1 MTTDIAV
8 RGHDYNGRIEDYDEY
23 DENSSARLFE
33 RSRIK
38 ALADE
43 RENVQK
49 KTFTKWVNSHLVR
62 VNCKIHDLY
71 MDMRDG
77 KMLIRL
83 LEVLSGERLPKPTRG
98 KMRIHCLENVDKG
111 LQFLRDQHVHLE
123 NLGSHDVVDG
133 NPRLTLGLIWT
144 IILRFQIQ
152 DITFEDA
159 DNQETRSAKEALL
172 LWCQMKTAGYP
183 NVNVRNFT
191 TSWRDGLA
199 FNALIHKH
207 RPDLIEYDKLQK
219 SNALFNLANAFD
231 TAEQQLGLMKFLDPE
246 DVNVDIPD
254 EKSIITYVV
263 TYYHYFN
270 KMKQETIQGKRIGK
284 VVNEL
289 MENEKLVSDYERLS
303 TDLLEWIR
311 RTIETLNDRHFVNS
325 LTGVQ
330 KQLADFNNYRTVEK
344 PPKFNEK
351 GELEVLLFTIQSRM
365 RANNQRP
372 YLPREGKLISDI
384 NRAWENL
391 EKAEHER
398 ELALKEELIRQEKLE
413 QLAARFDR
421 KAGMRET
428 WLSENQRL
436 VSQDNFGT
444 DLASVEAATK
454 KHEAI
459 ETDIYA
465 YEERVQA
472 VVAVAG
478 ELEAENYH
486 DIDRINERKE
496 NVLRLWNYL
505 LELLLARRVRLELS
519 MAIQR
524 IFHEMIYVLDWCDEI
539 KARLLSEDLGQ
550 HLMDVE
556 DLLQK
561 HALLESDI
569 NIVGDRV
576 KNVNGQAEKFTSPN
590 GPDGSGYKP
599 VEPSLVEERM
609 KILVDRYAELQALSE
624 ERKRRLE
631 NNRRLCQFWWD
642 VAELEQNLK
651 ESEQVLTSPDT
662 GRDMVS
668 VSLLLAKHKNAEQSL
683 DLLGRTLDDLDRQGE
698 ELQSEKIPGSE
709 AIPDRLATV
718 RDYFNK
724 LKELATQRH
733 TRLAGGVNYYQ
744 FFNDADDVDAYLV
757 DTLRLVG
764 SEDVGKDEGT
774 VQLLI
779 RKHDDVS
786 EDLLKF
792 EDNVRQLHLQAEAL
806 PPEAREHPD
815 VRERLSTT
823 ERRRA
828 ELEELAR
835 LRKQRLLDALSLYKL
850 FSDADSI
857 EAWID
862 EKGKLLATLIPGHD
876 LEEVEIMKHRFE
888 TLETDMNNQ
897 AAKLTTVNELARQL
911 LHVDHPNSDEILQ
924 RQNKLNARWAQLHDM
939 VDQKRAE
946 LDRAHRLETFR
957 IDCQETV
964 SWIEDK
970 TRVLEDAD
978 ELTNDLTG
986 VMKLQRRLSMM
997 ERDLGAIQAK
1007 IESLQREAD
1016 AIEKEKPAE
1025 AEKIRDDIR
1034 RIQHVWDILNRK
1046 VREHEA
1052 KLDEAG
1058 DLQRF
1063 LRDLDHFQAW
1073 LTATQRQVASEDE
1086 PQSLADAEQL
1096 LNQHAAIREEIDG
1109 YAEDYVKMRAMG
1121 DRVTQDQTDPQYMFL
1136 RQRLAGLEEGWE
1148 ELQRMWDNR
1157 QHLLSQGLNLQMF
1170 LRDAKQAEVML
1181 SQQENYLAKDEVP
1194 SSLEQAEN
1202 MLKRH
1207 QDFLTTM
1214 DANDEK
1220 IKAVVLFGDQLCSD
1234 GHYAAD
1240 KIHKKARNI
1249 EERREANRERAGAMF
1264 DKLKDALAL
1273 QQFLSDC
1280 EELREWIEE
1289 KMIRAQ
1295 DETYR
1300 DAKTITS
1307 KFVRHQAFQSELQSN
1322 RERLEQLRHAAIK
1335 LAEEKPEFVGTID
1348 PQIADLSS
1356 QWEQLERTTEEKGQK
1371 LFDANRQQLYVQSI
1385 SDMKEWAEQLQQEMI
1400 SEDTA
1405 QDLTTVNVA
1414 MQKQQLIESEMVKRA
1429 AQMDSLQQ
1437 MEPQLEE
1444 MHPEEVEA
1452 IKAHRLAV
1460 QEQLQRLQAPLDD
1473 RRRQLERKKNAYQ
1486 FLRDVE
1492 DEKLWCEERM
1502 PLAQQRQLGESL
1514 FDCHRLQKKTQTLKN
1529 EIDNHE
1535 PWIEKI
1541 CANGRELIDQGH
1553 ENSAMFELKISE
1565 LQNTWKDLKDALE
1578 ARKAHLAESEKAH
1591 QFLYDCNEAE
1601 AWMSEQ
1607 ELYMMQDERGKDEFS
1622 TQNQIKKH
1630 ERLQQDINQ
1639 YADTIRNLAT
1649 QAQKF
1654 VDERSP
1660 LSDQISVRQAQIEK
1674 LYAGLQDLCRERRK
1688 RLDETL
1694 QLYEL
1699 HREIDDLLQW
1709 IADKEVVAGSQ
1720 EAGQDYEHVQM
1731 LIERFQ
1737 QFARDTEAIGS
1748 DRVAN
1753 ANDACDQL
1761 IAVGHSDAPTI
1772 ALWKDS
1778 LNEAWENLLEL
1789 MDTRLQLLDAS
1800 RLLHKFFHDC
1810 RDCLSRILEKNHA
1823 IPEEL
1828 GRDSSSVGALKR
1840 KHQNFLKDIEAIG
1853 QQVAQI
1859 EKDAAELRD
1868 AYAGDKAVEIGT
1880 REAEVAKA
1888 WRQLRAMCDSRS
1900 QKLGDTSDL
1909 FKFMNMVRDLLVWM
1923 DEVKREMN
1931 TQERPKDVSGVE
1943 LLMNNHQ
1950 SLKAEIDAREENFN
1964 ICISLGR
1971 DLLNRKHYASSEIEK
1986 KLIKL
1991 TTERAEMMR
2000 RWEDRWEYLQLI
2012 LEVYQ
2017 FARDAAVAESWL
2029 MAQEPYLISREY
2041 GRNLE
2046 ETIKLIK
2053 KHEAFEKSAAAQE
2066 ERFLALEKLTTLEL
2080 IAKQYV
2086 VWLSM
2091 GGSKRKLQG
2100 LVPSADLR
2108 FIERLEREMF
2118 ELKEMQRRDMEEA
2131 ERRAGGQRGSPQKFT
2146 HGGAPERAGAEGIAA
2161 AERGPETSDE
2171 PTFDT
2176 TLSSADSGTMRRAK
2190 SAERSRL
2197 AGSEPSG
2204 WRLSLS
2210 RSARFDAHDSRG
2222 TDTGDTFEGV
2232 LIRKHTYESLDRK
2245 ASSRSWE
2252 KVYAVL
2258 RGSQLSFFKDQKHK
2272 EEGIA
2277 YHGEGPISLEGCSVN
2292 IAADYTKKK
2301 NVISLRLPSGAEYL
2315 IQTAN
2320 EEDMER
2326 WLRRLQVASG
2336 QSREEVPRSQTLP
2349 VEGSKAKKGGFFGR
2363 GKK

>member
-8 RGHDYNGRIEDYDEY
+8 RGHDYNGRIEDYEEY

-49 KTFTKWVNSHLVR
+49 KTFTKWVNSHLLPI
-62 VNCKIHDLY
+62 NCKIHDLY

-98 KMRIHCLENVDKG
+98 RMRIHCLENVDKG

-183 NVNVRNFT
+183 NVNVRNFS

-207 RPDLIEYDKLQK
+207 RPDLIEYEKLQK
-219 SNALFNLANAFD
+219 SNALYNLSNAFEI
-231 TAEQQLGLMKFLDPE
+231 AEQQLGLIKFLDPE
-246 DVNVDIPD
+246 DVNIDVPD

-289 MENEKLVSDYERLS
+289 VENEKLINNYERLS
-303 TDLLEWIR
+303 SDLLEWIR
-311 RTIETLNDRHFVNS
+311 QTIESLNDRHFVNS
-325 LTGVQ
+325 LSGVQ
-330 KQLADFNNYRTVEK
+330 KQLAEFNNYRTQEK

-351 GELEVLLFTIQSRM
+351 GELEVLLFTIRSRM

-372 YLPREGKLISDI
+372 YLPRDGKLIADI

-391 EKAEHER
+391 ERAEHER
-398 ELALKEELIRQEKLE
+398 ELALKEEIIRQEKLE

-421 KAGMRET
+421 KASMRET

-486 DIDRINERKE
+486 DIDRINDRKE

-519 MAIQR
+519 MAVQR
-524 IFHEMIYVLDWCDEI
+524 IFHEMVYVLDWCDEI

-569 NIVGDRV
+569 NIVGNRV
-576 KNVNGQAEKFTSPN
+576 KNVNSQAEKFTLPN

-609 KILVDRYAELQALSE
+609 QILLDRYAELKELAV

-631 NNRRLCQFWWD
+631 DNKRLCQFWWD
-642 VAELEQNLK
+642 VDELEHNLRDM
-651 ESEQVLTSPDT
+651 EQVLTSPDT

-683 DLLGRTLDDLDRQGE
+683 DIVGKRLDDLEIEGQQLQE
-698 ELQSEKIPGSE
+698 ESIPGAEVINS
-709 AIPDRLATV
+709 RLTTI

-724 LKELATQRH
+724 LKELAAERH
-733 TRLAGGVNYYQ
+733 VRLSGGVNYYQ

-779 RKHDDVS
+779 KKHDDVS
-786 EDLLKF
+786 DDLLKF
-792 EDNVRQLHLQAEAL
+792 EENIKQLHIQAESL

-815 VRERLSTT
+815 VRKRLDMT
-823 ERRRA
+823 ERRKT

-850 FSDADSI
+850 FSDADII

-862 EKGKLLATLIPGHD
+862 EKGKLLTTLIPTDD

-888 TLETDMNNQ
+888 TLEADMNNQ
-897 AAKLTTVNELARQL
+897 AAKVATVNELARQL

-924 RQNKLNARWAQLHDM
+924 RQNKLNARWAQLRDM
-939 VDQKRAE
+939 VDQKRSE
-946 LDRAHRLETFR
+946 LDQAHRLETFR

-1007 IESLQREAD
+1007 LDSLQKEASE
-1016 AIEKEKPAE
+1016 IEKEKPAD
-1025 AEKIRDDIR
+1025 AVQIREDIKR
-1034 RIQHVWDILNRK
+1034 MQLAWNLLNRR

-1157 QHLLSQGLNLQMF
+1157 QHLLSQGLNLQASMF

-1181 SQQENYLAKDEVP
+1181 SQQENYLSKDETP
-1194 SSLEQAEN
+1194 TSLEQAEN

-1220 IKAVVLFGDQLCSD
+1220 IKAVVSFGDQLCGD
-1234 GHYAAD
+1234 GHYSAD

-1249 EERREANRERAGAMF
+1249 EERREANREKAGHLF
-1264 DKLKDALAL
+1264 NKLKDSLAL

-1307 KFVRHQAFQSELQSN
+1307 KFMRHQAFQSELQSN
-1322 RERLEQLRHAAIK
+1322 RERLVQLRHAAVR
-1335 LAEEKPEFVGTID
+1335 LAEEKPEFLGTID
-1348 PQIADLSS
+1348 PQIADLSV
-1356 QWEQLERTTEEKGQK
+1356 QWEQLEKTTEEKGQK

-1385 SDMKEWAEQLQQEMI
+1385 SDMKDWAEQLQQQMTI
-1400 SEDTA
+1400 EDTG

-1414 MQKQQLIESEMVKRA
+1414 MQKQQMIESEMVKRA
-1429 AQMDSLQQ
+1429 AQIDSLQQ

-1473 RRRQLERKKNAYQ
+1473 RRRQLEQR
-1486 FLRDVE
+1486 L
-1492 DEKLWCEERM
+1492 
-1502 PLAQQRQLGESL
+1502 PLTQAQELGESL
-1514 FDCHRLQKKTQTLKN
+1514 FDCNRLQKKMQSLKH
-1529 EIDNHE
+1529 EIENHE

-1541 CANGRELIDQGH
+1541 CQNGREMIDEGH
-1553 ENSAMFELKISE
+1553 ENSSEFQQKIDELMKIC
-1565 LQNTWKDLKDALE
+1565 QNLKDSLN
-1578 ARKAHLAESEKAH
+1578 ARKEHLAESEKAH

-1622 TQNQIKKH
+1622 TENQIKKH

-1639 YADTIRNLAT
+1639 YADTIRNLAA

-1654 VDERSP
+1654 VDEKRP
-1660 LSDQISVRQAQIEK
+1660 LWEHISIRQAQIEK
-1674 LYAGLQDLCRERRK
+1674 LYAGLQDLCKERRK

-1709 IADKEVVAGSQ
+1709 IADKELVAGSQ

-1731 LIERFQ
+1731 LIERFL
-1737 QFARDTEAIGS
+1737 QFARDTENIGS

-1789 MDTRLQLLDAS
+1789 IDTRMQMLEAS
-1800 RLLHKFFHDC
+1800 RMLHKFFHDC
-1810 RDCLSRILEKNHA
+1810 RDCLSRILEKNHS
-1823 IPEEL
+1823 IPEDL

-1853 QQVAQI
+1853 QQVTQI
-1859 EKDAAELRD
+1859 ERDALELRD
-1868 AYAGDKAVEIGT
+1868 AYAGDRAIEIGA
-1880 REAEVAKA
+1880 REAEVHKA
-1888 WRQLRAMCDSRS
+1888 WLQLRAVCDARS
-1900 QKLGDTSDL
+1900 MRLGDTSDL
-1909 FKFMNMVRDLLVWM
+1909 FRFMNMVRDLLLWM
-1923 DEVKREMN
+1923 NEVKREM
-1931 TQERPKDVSGVE
+1931 TSQERPKDVSGVE

-1964 ICISLGR
+1964 ACISLGR

-2029 MAQEPYLISREY
+2029 MAQEPYLISKEY

-2066 ERFLALEKLTTLEL
+2066 ERFLALEKLTT
-2080 IAKQYV
+2080 
-2086 VWLSM
+2086 
-2091 GGSKRKLQG
+2091 
-2100 LVPSADLR
+2100 
-2108 FIERLEREMF
+2108 F
-2118 ELKEMQRRDMEEA
+2118 ELKDLQRRDMEEA
-2131 ERRAGGQRGSPQKFT
+2131 ERRALSGPGGDVRRGTLQRTSAATVG
-2146 HGGAPERAGAEGIAA
+2146 ERPTEIAFSL
-2161 AERGPETSDE
+2161 ERGHQ
-2171 PTFDT
+2171 TFDDFGNESLHYAT
-2176 TLSSADSGTMRRAK
+2176 MSSDDSGTLRK
-2190 SAERSRL
+2190 TKHIAEHNSRL
-2197 AGSEPSG
+2197 MTSEPSG

-2210 RSARFDAHDSRG
+2210 RSARFDVHDLRG
-2222 TDTGDTFEGV
+2222 VDVGGAFEGV

-2258 RGSQLSFFKDQKHK
+2258 RGSQLAFFKDQKHM
-2272 EEGIA
+2272 EENTLFR
-2277 YHGEGPISLEGCSVN
+2277 GEEPLNLEGCSIS
-2292 IAADYTKKK
+2292 IAAEYTKKK
-2301 NVISLRLPSGAEYL
+2301 NVLSLKFMNGAEYL
-2315 IQTAN
+2315 LQTASD
-2320 EEDMER
+2320 EDMGR
-2326 WLRRLQVASG
+2326 WLRRLQLATG
-2336 QSREEVPRSQTLP
+2336 QSEEEAARLQTLP
-2349 VEGSKAKKGGFFGR
+2349 VEGPSKAKKGFFSR

>member
-8 RGHDYNGRIEDYDEY
+8 RGHDYNGRIEDYEEY

-49 KTFTKWVNSHLVR
+49 KTFTKWVNSHLLP

-98 KMRIHCLENVDKG
+98 RMRIHCLENVDKG

-183 NVNVRNFT
+183 NVNVRNFS

-207 RPDLIEYDKLQK
+207 RPDLIEYEKLQK
-219 SNALFNLANAFD
+219 SNALYNLSNAFEI
-231 TAEQQLGLMKFLDPE
+231 AEQQLGLIKFLDPE
-246 DVNVDIPD
+246 DVNIDMPD

-289 MENEKLVSDYERLS
+289 VENEKLINNYERLS
-303 TDLLEWIR
+303 SDLLEWIR
-311 RTIETLNDRHFVNS
+311 QTIESLNDRHFVNS
-325 LTGVQ
+325 LNGVQ
-330 KQLADFNNYRTVEK
+330 KQLAEFNNYRTQEK

-351 GELEVLLFTIQSRM
+351 GELEVLLFTIRSRM

-372 YLPREGKLISDI
+372 YLPRDGKLIADI

-391 EKAEHER
+391 ERAEHER
-398 ELALKEELIRQEKLE
+398 ELALKEEIIRQEKLE

-421 KAGMRET
+421 KASMRET

-486 DIDRINERKE
+486 DIDRINDRKE

-519 MAIQR
+519 MAVQR
-524 IFHEMIYVLDWCDEI
+524 IFHEMVYVLDWCDEI
-539 KARLLSEDLGQ
+539 KVRLLSEDLGQ

-561 HALLESDI
+561 HSLLESDI
-569 NIVGDRV
+569 NIVGNRV
-576 KNVNGQAEKFTSPN
+576 KNVNSQAEKFALPN

-609 KILVDRYAELQALSE
+609 QILLDRYAELNELAV

-631 NNRRLCQFWWD
+631 DNKRLCQFWWD
-642 VAELEQNLK
+642 VDELEHNLK
-651 ESEQVLTSPDT
+651 DMEQVLTSPDT

-683 DLLGRTLDDLDRQGE
+683 DIVGKRLDDLENEGQQ
-698 ELQSEKIPGSE
+698 LQEEKIPGAE
-709 AIPDRLATV
+709 AINSRLATI

-724 LKELATQRH
+724 LKELAAERH
-733 TRLAGGVNYYQ
+733 VRLSGGVNYYQ

-779 RKHDDVS
+779 KKHDDVS
-786 EDLLKF
+786 DDLLKF
-792 EDNVRQLHLQAEAL
+792 EENIKQLHMQAESL

-815 VRERLSTT
+815 VRRRLDMT
-823 ERRRA
+823 ERRKA

-850 FSDADSI
+850 FSDADII

-862 EKGKLLATLIPGHD
+862 EKGKLLATLVPTDD

-888 TLETDMNNQ
+888 TLEADMNNQ
-897 AAKLTTVNELARQL
+897 AAKVATVNELARQL

-924 RQNKLNARWAQLHDM
+924 RQNKLNARWAQLRDM
-939 VDQKRAE
+939 VDQKRSE
-946 LDRAHRLETFR
+946 LDQAHRLETFR

-1007 IESLQREAD
+1007 LDSLQKEASE
-1016 AIEKEKPAE
+1016 IEKEKPAD
-1025 AEKIRDDIR
+1025 AAQIREDIK
-1034 RIQHVWDILNRK
+1034 RIHIAWDILNRR

-1136 RQRLAGLEEGWE
+1136 RQRLVGLEEGWE

-1181 SQQENYLAKDEVP
+1181 SQQENYLSKDETP
-1194 SSLEQAEN
+1194 TSLEQAEN

-1220 IKAVVLFGDQLCSD
+1220 IKAVVSFGDQLCSD
-1234 GHYAAD
+1234 GHYSAD

-1249 EERREANRERAGAMF
+1249 EERREANREKAVLSF
-1264 DKLKDALAL
+1264 NKLKDSLAL

-1307 KFVRHQAFQSELQSN
+1307 KFMRHQAFQSELQSN
-1322 RERLEQLRHAAIK
+1322 RERLVQLRHAAVR
-1335 LAEEKPEFVGTID
+1335 LAEEKPEFLGTID
-1348 PQIADLSS
+1348 PQIADLSI
-1356 QWEQLERTTEEKGQK
+1356 QWEQLEKTTEEKGQK

-1385 SDMKEWAEQLQQEMI
+1385 SDMKIIFMYRCSFYMFLTIVSFWDWAEQLQQQMTV
-1400 SEDTA
+1400 EDTG

-1414 MQKQQLIESEMVKRA
+1414 MQKQQMIESEMVKRA
-1429 AQMDSLQQ
+1429 AQIDSLQQ

-1473 RRRQLERKKNAYQ
+1473 RRRQLERKKRAYQ

-1492 DEKLWCEERM
+1492 DEKLWCAERL
-1502 PLAQQRQLGESL
+1502 PLTQAQEIGENL
-1514 FDCHRLQKKTQTLKN
+1514 FDCNRLQKKMQSLKH

-1541 CANGRELIDQGH
+1541 CQNGREMIDEGH
-1553 ENSAMFELKISE
+1553 EHRSEFQQKIDELMKIW
-1565 LQNTWKDLKDALE
+1565 QNLKDCLD
-1578 ARKAHLAESEKAH
+1578 ARKEHLAESERAH

-1622 TQNQIKKH
+1622 TENQIKNH

-1654 VDERSP
+1654 VDEKRP
-1660 LSDQISVRQAQIEK
+1660 LWEHINVRQAQIEK
-1674 LYAGLQDLCRERRK
+1674 LYAGLQDLCKERRK

-1709 IADKEVVAGSQ
+1709 IADKELVAGSQ
-1720 EAGQDYEHVQM
+1720 EPGQDYEHVQM
-1731 LIERFQ
+1731 LIERFL
-1737 QFARDTEAIGS
+1737 QFARDTENIGL

-1753 ANDACDQL
+1753 ANDACDHL
-1761 IAVGHSDAPTI
+1761 IATGHSDAPTV

-1789 MDTRLQLLDAS
+1789 IDTRMQMLEAS
-1800 RLLHKFFHDC
+1800 RMLHKFFHDC
-1810 RDCLSRILEKNHA
+1810 RDCLSRILEKNHS
-1823 IPEEL
+1823 IPEDL

-1859 EKDAAELRD
+1859 ERDALELRD
-1868 AYAGDKAVEIGT
+1868 AYAGDRAIEIGA
-1880 REAEVAKA
+1880 REAEVQKA
-1888 WRQLRAMCDSRS
+1888 WRQLRAVCDARS
-1900 QKLGDTSDL
+1900 MRLGDTSDL
-1909 FKFMNMVRDLLVWM
+1909 FRFMIMVRDLLLWM
-1923 DEVKREMN
+1923 NEVKREM
-1931 TQERPKDVSGVE
+1931 TSQERPKDVSGVE

-1964 ICISLGR
+1964 ACISLGR

-2029 MAQEPYLISREY
+2029 MAQEPYLVSKEY

-2053 KHEAFEKSAAAQE
+2053 KHEAFEKSANAQE
-2066 ERFLALEKLTTLEL
+2066 ERFLALEKLTT
-2080 IAKQYV
+2080 
-2086 VWLSM
+2086 
-2091 GGSKRKLQG
+2091 
-2100 LVPSADLR
+2100 
-2108 FIERLEREMF
+2108 F
-2118 ELKEMQRRDMEEA
+2118 ELKEMQRRDMEEV
-2131 ERRAGGQRGSPQKFT
+2131 ERRALSGPSGDVRRGTLQRTST
-2146 HGGAPERAGAEGIAA
+2146 AA
-2161 AERGPETSDE
+2161 AGERPAEAALPMERGPQTSDDFGDE
-2171 PTFDT
+2171 NLHDT
-2176 TLSSADSGTMRRAK
+2176 TMSSCDSGTLLQKTRYI
-2190 SAERSRL
+2190 AERNSRL
-2197 AGSEPSG
+2197 MASESSG

-2210 RSARFDAHDSRG
+2210 RSARFDIHDLRG
-2222 TDTGDTFEGV
+2222 VDVGGAFEGV

-2258 RGSQLSFFKDQKHK
+2258 RGSQLAFFKDQKHM
-2272 EEGIA
+2272 EENILFHA
-2277 YHGEGPISLEGCSVN
+2277 EEPLNLEGCSVSV
-2292 IAADYTKKK
+2292 AAEYTKKK
-2301 NVISLRLPSGAEYL
+2301 NVLSLKSPTGAEYL
-2315 IQTAN
+2315 LQTASD
-2320 EEDMER
+2320 EDMER
-2326 WLRRLQVASG
+2326 WLRRLQLATG
-2336 QSREEVPRSQTLP
+2336 QSQGEVVARSQTLP
-2349 VEGSKAKKGGFFGR
+2349 VEGSTKAKKGFFSR

>member
-8 RGHDYNGRIEDYDEY
+8 RGHDFGGRIEDYEEY

-49 KTFTKWVNSHLVR
+49 KTFTKWVNSHLLP

-71 MDMRDG
+71 LDMRDG

-152 DITFEDA
+152 DITFEDT

-207 RPDLIEYDKLQK
+207 RPDLIEYEKLQK
-219 SNALFNLANAFD
+219 SNALYNLGNAFD
-231 TAEQQLGLMKFLDPE
+231 VAEQQLGLVKFLDPE
-246 DVNVDIPD
+246 DVNVDVPD

-289 MENEKLVSDYERLS
+289 MENERLINEYERLS
-303 TDLLEWIR
+303 SDLLEWIR
-311 RTIETLNDRHFVNS
+311 LTIESLNDRHFINLLS
-325 LTGVQ
+325 GVQ
-330 KQLADFNNYRTVEK
+330 KQLAEFNSYRTQEK

-372 YLPREGKLISDI
+372 YLPRDGKLIADI

-391 EKAEHER
+391 ERAEHER
-398 ELALKEELIRQEKLE
+398 ELALKEEIIRQEKLE

-478 ELEAENYH
+478 ELQAENYH
-486 DIDRINERKE
+486 DIDLINERKG
-496 NVLRLWNYL
+496 NVLRLWNHL

-519 MAIQR
+519 MAVQR
-524 IFHEMIYVLDWCDEI
+524 IFHEMVYVLDWCDEI

-569 NIVGDRV
+569 NIVGNRV
-576 KNVNGQAEKFTSPN
+576 KNVNNQAEKFTSPN

-599 VEPSLVEERM
+599 VEPALVEERM
-609 KILVDRYAELQALSE
+609 QILLDRYSELKELAA

-631 NNRRLCQFWWD
+631 DNKRLCQFWWD
-642 VAELEQNLK
+642 VDELEHNLK
-651 ESEQVLTSPDT
+651 DMEHVLTSPDT

-668 VSLLLAKHKNAEQSL
+668 VSLLLSKHKNAEESL
-683 DLLGRTLDDLDRQGE
+683 DMVGKRLDDLENNGQL
-698 ELQSEKIPGSE
+698 LQEEKIPGSE
-709 AIPDRLATV
+709 AIDDRLAIV

-724 LKELATQRH
+724 LKELAAERH
-733 TRLAGGVNYYQ
+733 LRLVGGVNYYQ

-757 DTLRLVG
+757 DTLRLIG

-779 RKHDDVS
+779 KKHDDVRD
-786 EDLLKF
+786 DLLRFDENIK
-792 EDNVRQLHLQAEAL
+792 QLHIQAESL

-815 VRERLSTT
+815 VRRRLDIT
-823 ERRRA
+823 ERRKA

-862 EKGKLLATLIPGHD
+862 EKGKLLATLVPSDD

-888 TLETDMNNQ
+888 TLEADLNHQ
-897 AAKLTTVNELARQL
+897 ATKVATVNELARQL

-924 RQNKLNARWAQLHDM
+924 RQNKLNARWAQLRDM
-939 VDQKRAE
+939 VDQKRME
-946 LDRAHRLETFR
+946 LDQAHRLETFR

-970 TRVLEDAD
+970 TRVLEDSD

-1007 IESLQREAD
+1007 LDSLEKEATE
-1016 AIEKEKPAE
+1016 IEKEKPAQ
-1025 AEKIRDDIR
+1025 AAQIREYIKR
-1034 RIQHVWDILNRK
+1034 MHLAWDLLNRR

-1157 QHLLSQGLNLQMF
+1157 QYLLSQGLNLQASSSPVMLLQSNMVEISGIMF

-1181 SQQENYLAKDEVP
+1181 SQQENYLSKDEAP
-1194 SSLEQAEN
+1194 TSLEQAEN
-1202 MLKRH
+1202 MKKRH

-1220 IKAVVLFGDQLCSD
+1220 IKAVVSFGDQLCSD

-1249 EERREANRERAGAMF
+1249 EERREANREKAGQLSQ
-1264 DKLKDALAL
+1264 KLRDSLAL

-1307 KFVRHQAFQSELQSN
+1307 KFMRHQAFQSELQSN
-1322 RERLEQLRHAAIK
+1322 RERLDQLRHAAIK
-1335 LAEEKPEFVGTID
+1335 LGEEKPEFLGTID
-1348 PQIADLSS
+1348 PQITELSA
-1356 QWEQLERTTEEKGQK
+1356 QWEQLEKTTVEKGQK

-1385 SDMKEWAEQLQQEMI
+1385 SDMKEWAEQLQQQMI
-1400 SEDTA
+1400 SADTG

-1414 MQKQQLIESEMVKRA
+1414 MQRQQLIESEMVKRA
-1429 AQMDSLQQ
+1429 AQIHSLQQ

-1444 MHPEEVEA
+1444 MHPDEVEA

-1473 RRRQLERKKNAYQ
+1473 RRRQLERKKRAYQ

-1492 DEKLWCEERM
+1492 DEKLWCAERL
-1502 PLAQQRQLGESL
+1502 PLTQTRELGDSL
-1514 FDCHRLQKKTQTLKN
+1514 YDCHRLQKKMQSLKN

-1535 PWIEKI
+1535 LWIEKI
-1541 CANGRELIDQGH
+1541 CQNGWELVNEGH
-1553 ENSAMFELKISE
+1553 ENSAEFQQKIDELKQVW
-1565 LQNTWKDLKDALE
+1565 QNLKDSLNK
-1578 ARKAHLAESEKAH
+1578 RKEHLAESEKAH

-1622 TQNQIKKH
+1622 TENQIKKH

-1639 YADTIRNLAT
+1639 YADTIRNLAL

-1654 VDERSP
+1654 IDEKRP
-1660 LSDQISVRQAQIEK
+1660 LWEQISVRQSQIEK
-1674 LYAGLQDLCRERRK
+1674 LYAGLQDLCKERRK

-1720 EAGQDYEHVQM
+1720 ETGQDYEHVQM
-1731 LIERFQ
+1731 LTERFL
-1737 QFARDTEAIGS
+1737 QFARDTENIGS

-1761 IAVGHSDAPTI
+1761 IALGHSDAPTV

-1789 MDTRLQLLDAS
+1789 IDTRMQMLEAS
-1800 RLLHKFFHDC
+1800 RMLHKFFHDC
-1810 RDCLSRILEKNHA
+1810 RDCLSRILEKNHS
-1823 IPEEL
+1823 IPEDL

-1859 EKDAAELRD
+1859 ERDALELRD
-1868 AYAGDKAVEIGT
+1868 SYAGDRAVEIGV
-1880 REAEVAKA
+1880 READVQKA
-1888 WRQLRAMCDSRS
+1888 WRQLRAVCDARS
-1900 QKLGDTSDL
+1900 VRLGDTSDL
-1909 FKFMNMVRDLLVWM
+1909 FRFMNMVRDLLLWM
-1923 DEVKREMN
+1923 DEVKREMSS
-1931 TQERPKDVSGVE
+1931 QERPKDVSGVE

-1964 ICISLGR
+1964 ACISLGR

-2029 MAQEPYLISREY
+2029 MAQEPYLISKEY

-2066 ERFLALEKLTTLEL
+2066 ERFLALEKLTT
-2080 IAKQYV
+2080 
-2086 VWLSM
+2086 
-2091 GGSKRKLQG
+2091 
-2100 LVPSADLR
+2100 
-2108 FIERLEREMF
+2108 F
-2118 ELKEMQRRDMEEA
+2118 ELKEMQRQDIA
-2131 ERRAGGQRGSPQKFT
+2131 EGDRRAPNGDARRGTPQRA
-2146 HGGAPERAGAEGIAA
+2146 APTAAVGERPTGTAFSV
-2161 AERGPETSDE
+2161 EREPEISDDLGPENLH
-2171 PTFDT
+2171 DT
-2176 TLSSADSGTMRRAK
+2176 TMSSGDSVSLLRKRKHTADRNN
-2190 SAERSRL
+2190 RL
-2197 AGSEPSG
+2197 VSSEPSG

-2210 RSARFDAHDSRG
+2210 RSARFDAQDLRG
-2222 TDTGDTFEGV
+2222 VEVGGAFEGV
-2232 LIRKHTYESLDRK
+2232 LIRKHTYEALDRK
-2245 ASSRSWE
+2245 ASNRSWE

-2258 RGSQLSFFKDQKHK
+2258 HGSQLAFFKDQKHM
-2272 EEGIA
+2272 EENA
-2277 YHGEGPISLEGCSVN
+2277 LFHGEEPVNLEGCSVN
-2292 IAADYTKKK
+2292 VAAEYTKKK
-2301 NVISLRLPSGAEYL
+2301 NVISLRSPGGAEYL
-2315 IQTAN
+2315 LQTASD
-2320 EEDMER
+2320 EDMER
-2326 WLRRLQVASG
+2326 WLRRLQLSTR
-2336 QSREEVPRSQTLP
+2336 QSQEEAARSQTLP
-2349 VEGSKAKKGGFFGR
+2349 AEGSVKARKGFFSR

>member
-1 MTTDIAV
+1 MSHECNCFLHFIIGIQYSAMTTDIAV
-8 RGHDYNGRIEDYDEY
+8 RGHDYNGRIEDYEEY

-49 KTFTKWVNSHLVR
+49 KTFTKWVNSHLLPI
-62 VNCKIHDLY
+62 NCKIHDLY

-98 KMRIHCLENVDKG
+98 RMRIHCLENVDKG

-183 NVNVRNFT
+183 NVNVRNFS

-207 RPDLIEYDKLQK
+207 RPDLIEYEKLQK
-219 SNALFNLANAFD
+219 SNALYNLSNAFE
-231 TAEQQLGLMKFLDPE
+231 TAEQQLGLIKFLDPE
-246 DVNVDIPD
+246 DVNIDVPD

-289 MENEKLVSDYERLS
+289 VENEKLINNYERLS
-303 TDLLEWIR
+303 SDLLEWIR
-311 RTIETLNDRHFVNS
+311 QTIELLNDRHFVNS
-325 LTGVQ
+325 LNGVQ
-330 KQLADFNNYRTVEK
+330 KQLAEFNSYRTQEK

-351 GELEVLLFTIQSRM
+351 GELEVLLFTIRSRM

-372 YLPREGKLISDI
+372 YLPRDGKLIADI

-391 EKAEHER
+391 ERAEHER
-398 ELALKEELIRQEKLE
+398 ELALKEEIIRQEKLE

-421 KAGMRET
+421 KASMRET

-436 VSQDNFGT
+436 VSQDNFGI

-486 DIDRINERKE
+486 DINRINDRKE

-519 MAIQR
+519 MAVQR
-524 IFHEMIYVLDWCDEI
+524 IFHEMVYVLDWCDEI

-550 HLMDVE
+550 HLIDVE

-569 NIVGDRV
+569 NIVGNRV
-576 KNVNGQAEKFTSPN
+576 GNVNSQAEKFTLPN

-609 KILVDRYAELQALSE
+609 QILLDRYAELKELAV

-631 NNRRLCQFWWD
+631 DNKRLCQFWWD
-642 VAELEQNLK
+642 VDELEHNLRDM
-651 ESEQVLTSPDT
+651 EQVLTSPDT

-683 DLLGRTLDDLDRQGE
+683 DMVGKRLDDLENEGQQ
-698 ELQSEKIPGSE
+698 LQKESIPGSE
-709 AIPDRLATV
+709 TINNRLATI

-724 LKELATQRH
+724 LKEVAAERH
-733 TRLAGGVNYYQ
+733 VRLSGGVNYYQ

-779 RKHDDVS
+779 KKHDDVS
-786 EDLLKF
+786 DDLLKF
-792 EDNVRQLHLQAEAL
+792 EENIKQLHIQAESL

-815 VRERLSTT
+815 VRRRLDMT
-823 ERRRA
+823 ERRKA

-850 FSDADSI
+850 FSDADII

-862 EKGKLLATLIPGHD
+862 EKGKLLTTLIPTDD

-888 TLETDMNNQ
+888 TLGADMNNQ
-897 AAKLTTVNELARQL
+897 ATKVATVNELARQL

-924 RQNKLNARWAQLHDM
+924 RQNKLNARWAQLRDM
-939 VDQKRAE
+939 VDQKRTE
-946 LDRAHRLETFR
+946 LDQAHRLETFR

-1007 IESLQREAD
+1007 LDSLQKEAYE
-1016 AIEKEKPAE
+1016 IEKEKPAD
-1025 AEKIRDDIR
+1025 AIQIREDIKR
-1034 RIQHVWDILNRK
+1034 MQLAWDVLNRR

-1181 SQQENYLAKDEVP
+1181 SQQENYLSKDETP
-1194 SSLEQAEN
+1194 MSLEQAEN

-1214 DANDEK
+1214 DASDEK
-1220 IKAVVLFGDQLCSD
+1220 IKAVVSFGDQLCGD
-1234 GHYAAD
+1234 GHYSAD

-1249 EERREANRERAGAMF
+1249 EERREVNRDKAGHLF
-1264 DKLKDALAL
+1264 NKLKDSLAL

-1307 KFVRHQAFQSELQSN
+1307 KFMRHQAFQSELQSN
-1322 RERLEQLRHAAIK
+1322 RERLVQLRHAAVR
-1335 LAEEKPEFVGTID
+1335 LAEEKPEFLGTID
-1348 PQIADLSS
+1348 PQIADLSL
-1356 QWEQLERTTEEKGQK
+1356 QWEQLEKTTEEKGQK

-1385 SDMKEWAEQLQQEMI
+1385 SDMKDWAEQLQQQMAI
-1400 SEDTA
+1400 EDTG

-1414 MQKQQLIESEMVKRA
+1414 MQRQQMIESEMVKRA
-1429 AQMDSLQQ
+1429 AQIESLQQ

-1452 IKAHRLAV
+1452 IKAHRLAMKNYGV
-1460 QEQLQRLQAPLDD
+1460 Q
-1473 RRRQLERKKNAYQ
+1473 N
-1486 FLRDVE
+1486 
-1492 DEKLWCEERM
+1492 
-1502 PLAQQRQLGESL
+1502 
-1514 FDCHRLQKKTQTLKN
+1514 DCH
-1529 EIDNHE
+1529 
-1535 PWIEKI
+1535 
-1541 CANGRELIDQGH
+1541 
-1553 ENSAMFELKISE
+1553 
-1565 LQNTWKDLKDALE
+1565 
-1578 ARKAHLAESEKAH
+1578 
-1591 QFLYDCNEAE
+1591 
-1601 AWMSEQ
+1601 
-1607 ELYMMQDERGKDEFS
+1607 
-1622 TQNQIKKH
+1622 
-1630 ERLQQDINQ
+1630 
-1639 YADTIRNLAT
+1639 
-1649 QAQKF
+1649 
-1654 VDERSP
+1654 
-1660 LSDQISVRQAQIEK
+1660 
-1674 LYAGLQDLCRERRK
+1674 
-1688 RLDETL
+1688 
-1694 QLYEL
+1694 
-1699 HREIDDLLQW
+1699 
-1709 IADKEVVAGSQ
+1709 
-1720 EAGQDYEHVQM
+1720 
-1731 LIERFQ
+1731 
-1737 QFARDTEAIGS
+1737 
-1748 DRVAN
+1748 
-1753 ANDACDQL
+1753 
-1761 IAVGHSDAPTI
+1761 
-1772 ALWKDS
+1772 
-1778 LNEAWENLLEL
+1778 
-1789 MDTRLQLLDAS
+1789 
-1800 RLLHKFFHDC
+1800 
-1810 RDCLSRILEKNHA
+1810 
-1823 IPEEL
+1823 
-1828 GRDSSSVGALKR
+1828 
-1840 KHQNFLKDIEAIG
+1840 
-1853 QQVAQI
+1853 
-1859 EKDAAELRD
+1859 
-1868 AYAGDKAVEIGT
+1868 
-1880 REAEVAKA
+1880 
-1888 WRQLRAMCDSRS
+1888 
-1900 QKLGDTSDL
+1900 
-1909 FKFMNMVRDLLVWM
+1909 
-1923 DEVKREMN
+1923 
-1931 TQERPKDVSGVE
+1931 
-1943 LLMNNHQ
+1943 
-1950 SLKAEIDAREENFN
+1950 
-1964 ICISLGR
+1964 
-1971 DLLNRKHYASSEIEK
+1971 
-1986 KLIKL
+1986 
-1991 TTERAEMMR
+1991 
-2000 RWEDRWEYLQLI
+2000 
-2012 LEVYQ
+2012 
-2017 FARDAAVAESWL
+2017 
-2029 MAQEPYLISREY
+2029 
-2041 GRNLE
+2041 
-2046 ETIKLIK
+2046 
-2053 KHEAFEKSAAAQE
+2053 
-2066 ERFLALEKLTTLEL
+2066 
-2080 IAKQYV
+2080 
-2086 VWLSM
+2086 
-2091 GGSKRKLQG
+2091 
-2100 LVPSADLR
+2100 
-2108 FIERLEREMF
+2108 
-2118 ELKEMQRRDMEEA
+2118 
-2131 ERRAGGQRGSPQKFT
+2131 
-2146 HGGAPERAGAEGIAA
+2146 
-2161 AERGPETSDE
+2161 
-2171 PTFDT
+2171 
-2176 TLSSADSGTMRRAK
+2176 
-2190 SAERSRL
+2190 
-2197 AGSEPSG
+2197 
-2204 WRLSLS
+2204 
-2210 RSARFDAHDSRG
+2210 
-2222 TDTGDTFEGV
+2222 
-2232 LIRKHTYESLDRK
+2232 
-2245 ASSRSWE
+2245 
-2252 KVYAVL
+2252 
-2258 RGSQLSFFKDQKHK
+2258 
-2272 EEGIA
+2272 
-2277 YHGEGPISLEGCSVN
+2277 
-2292 IAADYTKKK
+2292 
-2301 NVISLRLPSGAEYL
+2301 
-2315 IQTAN
+2315 
-2320 EEDMER
+2320 
-2326 WLRRLQVASG
+2326 
-2336 QSREEVPRSQTLP
+2336 
-2349 VEGSKAKKGGFFGR
+2349 
-2363 GKK
+2363 

>member
-8 RGHDYNGRIEDYDEY
+8 RGHDYNGRIEDYEEY

-38 ALADE
+38 ALAE
-43 RENVQK
+43 
-49 KTFTKWVNSHLVR
+49 KTFTKWVNSHLLPI
-62 VNCKIHDLY
+62 NCKIHDLY

-98 KMRIHCLENVDKG
+98 RMRIHCLENVDKG

-183 NVNVRNFT
+183 NVNVRNFS

-207 RPDLIEYDKLQK
+207 RPDLIEYEKLQK
-219 SNALFNLANAFD
+219 SNALYNLSNAFE
-231 TAEQQLGLMKFLDPE
+231 TAEQQLGLIKFLDPE
-246 DVNVDIPD
+246 DVNIDVPD

-289 MENEKLVSDYERLS
+289 VENEKLINNYERLS
-303 TDLLEWIR
+303 SDLLEWIR
-311 RTIETLNDRHFVNS
+311 QTIELLNDRHFVNS
-325 LTGVQ
+325 LNGVQ
-330 KQLADFNNYRTVEK
+330 KQLAEFNSYRTQEK
-344 PPKFNEK
+344 PPKYDSYACQQSEAI
-351 GELEVLLFTIQSRM
+351 FT
-365 RANNQRP
+365 
-372 YLPREGKLISDI
+372 EDGKLIADI

-391 EKAEHER
+391 ERAEHER
-398 ELALKEELIRQEKLE
+398 ELALKEEIIRQEKLE

-421 KAGMRET
+421 KASMRET

-436 VSQDNFGT
+436 VSQDNFGI
-444 DLASVEAATK
+444 DLASSHK

-486 DIDRINERKE
+486 DINRINDRKE

-519 MAIQR
+519 MAVQR
-524 IFHEMIYVLDWCDEI
+524 IFHEMVYVLDWCDEI

-550 HLMDVE
+550 HLIDVE

-569 NIVGDRV
+569 NIVGNRV
-576 KNVNGQAEKFTSPN
+576 GNVNSQAEKFTLPN

-609 KILVDRYAELQALSE
+609 QILLDRYAELKELAV

-631 NNRRLCQFWWD
+631 DNKRLCQFWWD
-642 VAELEQNLK
+642 VDELEHNLRDM
-651 ESEQVLTSPDT
+651 EQVLTSPDT

-683 DLLGRTLDDLDRQGE
+683 DMVGKRLDDLENEGQQ
-698 ELQSEKIPGSE
+698 LQKESIPGSE
-709 AIPDRLATV
+709 TINNRLATI

-724 LKELATQRH
+724 LKEVAAERH
-733 TRLAGGVNYYQ
+733 

-779 RKHDDVS
+779 KKHDDVS
-786 EDLLKF
+786 DDLLKF
-792 EDNVRQLHLQAEAL
+792 EENIKQLHIQAESL

-815 VRERLSTT
+815 VRRRLDMT
-823 ERRRA
+823 ERRKA

-850 FSDADSI
+850 FSDADII

-862 EKGKLLATLIPGHD
+862 EKGKLLTTLIPTDD

-888 TLETDMNNQ
+888 TLEADMNNQ
-897 AAKLTTVNELARQL
+897 ATKVATVNELARQL

-924 RQNKLNARWAQLHDM
+924 RQNKLNART
-939 VDQKRAE
+939 E
-946 LDRAHRLETFR
+946 LDQAHRLETFR

-997 ERDLGAIQAK
+997 ERDLGAIQ
-1007 IESLQREAD
+1007 IRE
-1016 AIEKEKPAE
+1016 
-1025 AEKIRDDIR
+1025 DIKR
-1034 RIQHVWDILNRK
+1034 MQLAWDVLNRR

-1157 QHLLSQGLNLQMF
+1157 QHLLSQGLNLQASMF

-1181 SQQENYLAKDEVP
+1181 SQQENYLSKDETP
-1194 SSLEQAEN
+1194 MSLEQAEN

-1214 DANDEK
+1214 DASDEK
-1220 IKAVVLFGDQLCSD
+1220 IKAVVSFGDQLC
-1234 GHYAAD
+1234 
-1240 KIHKKARNI
+1240 
-1249 EERREANRERAGAMF
+1249 EERREVNRDKAGHLF
-1264 DKLKDALAL
+1264 NKLKDSLAL

-1307 KFVRHQAFQSELQSN
+1307 KFMRHQAFQSELQSN
-1322 RERLEQLRHAAIK
+1322 RERLVQLRHAAVR
-1335 LAEEKPEFVGTID
+1335 LAEEKPEFLGTID
-1348 PQIADLSS
+1348 PQIADLSL
-1356 QWEQLERTTEEKGQK
+1356 QWEQLEKTTEEKGQK

-1385 SDMKEWAEQLQQEMI
+1385 SDMKDWAEQLQQQMAI
-1400 SEDTA
+1400 EDTG

-1414 MQKQQLIESEMVKRA
+1414 MQRQQMIESEMVKRA
-1429 AQMDSLQQ
+1429 AQIESLQQ

-1473 RRRQLERKKNAYQ
+1473 RRRQLERKKRAYQ

-1492 DEKLWCEERM
+1492 DEKLWCAERL
-1502 PLAQQRQLGESL
+1502 PLTQARELGESL
-1514 FDCHRLQKKTQTLKN
+1514 FDCNRLQKKMQSLKH

-1541 CANGRELIDQGH
+1541 CQNGREMIDEGH
-1553 ENSAMFELKISE
+1553 ENSLEFQQKIDELMKIR
-1565 LQNTWKDLKDALE
+1565 QDLKDSLN
-1578 ARKAHLAESEKAH
+1578 ARREHLAESEKAH

-1622 TQNQIKKH
+1622 TENQIKKH

-1639 YADTIRNLAT
+1639 YADTIRNLAA

-1654 VDERSP
+1654 VDEKRP
-1660 LSDQISVRQAQIEK
+1660 
-1674 LYAGLQDLCRERRK
+1674 YGLQDLCKERRK

-1709 IADKEVVAGSQ
+1709 IADKELLAGSQ
-1720 EAGQDYEHVQM
+1720 ETGQDYEHVQM
-1731 LIERFQ
+1731 LIERFL
-1737 QFARDTEAIGS
+1737 QFARDTENIGS

-1761 IAVGHSDAPTI
+1761 IAIGHSDAPTV

-1789 MDTRLQLLDAS
+1789 IDTRMQMLEAS
-1800 RLLHKFFHDC
+1800 RMLHKFFHDC
-1810 RDCLSRILEKNHA
+1810 RDCLSRILEKNHS
-1823 IPEEL
+1823 IPEDL

-1859 EKDAAELRD
+1859 ELDALELRD
-1868 AYAGDKAVEIGT
+1868 AYAGDRAIEIGA
-1880 REAEVAKA
+1880 RETEVHRA
-1888 WRQLRAMCDSRS
+1888 WRQLRAMCDARS
-1900 QKLGDTSDL
+1900 MRLGDTSDL
-1909 FKFMNMVRDLLVWM
+1909 FRFMNMVRDLLLWM
-1923 DEVKREMN
+1923 NEVKREM
-1931 TQERPKDVSGVE
+1931 TSQERPKDVSGVE

-1950 SLKAEIDAREENFN
+1950 SLKAEIDTREENFN
-1964 ICISLGR
+1964 MCISLGR

-2029 MAQEPYLISREY
+2029 MAQEPYLISKEY

-2066 ERFLALEKLTTLEL
+2066 ERFLALEKLTT
-2080 IAKQYV
+2080 
-2086 VWLSM
+2086 
-2091 GGSKRKLQG
+2091 
-2100 LVPSADLR
+2100 
-2108 FIERLEREMF
+2108 F
-2118 ELKEMQRRDMEEA
+2118 ELKDMQRRDMEEA
-2131 ERRAGGQRGSPQKFT
+2131 ERRALSGQSSDLRRGTLQRT
-2146 HGGAPERAGAEGIAA
+2146 AA
-2161 AERGPETSDE
+2161 AAVGER
-2171 PTFDT
+2171 PTEIAFPIEGDLKLLMVRIARLNARCARLHLFSRLHVPCSLHDFAT
-2176 TLSSADSGTMRRAK
+2176 RLADFGNESLHDATISSGDSGTLLRK
-2190 SAERSRL
+2190 TKYIAERSSRL
-2197 AGSEPSG
+2197 MASEPSS

-2210 RSARFDAHDSRG
+2210 RSARFDVHDLR
-2222 TDTGDTFEGV
+2222 V
-2232 LIRKHTYESLDRK
+2232 V
-2245 ASSRSWE
+2245 E

-2258 RGSQLSFFKDQKHK
+2258 RGSQLAFFKDQKHM
-2272 EEGIA
+2272 EENTLFR
-2277 YHGEGPISLEGCSVN
+2277 GEEPLNLEGYS
-2292 IAADYTKKK
+2292 
-2301 NVISLRLPSGAEYL
+2301 IS
-2315 IQTAN
+2315 
-2320 EEDMER
+2320 EDMER
-2326 WLRRLQVASG
+2326 WLRRLQLATG
-2336 QSREEVPRSQTLP
+2336 QSQEEPARSQTLP
-2349 VEGSKAKKGGFFGR
+2349 VEGSAKAKKDLFWQIKHRRIHGVEIEDMGEVFKMNLTVYKMMKNSLTQTFRSGNICINDNR
-2363 GKK
+2363 HCSEWSLKSFLALSSLSTLLNLDFVATHSAILLH